1 MSWHQKLVLIY
12 SSVNNRKQSFTG
24 LWSVAVWYDWT
35 ILEISS
41 CQIFAQKKPKY
52 FIFIL
57 MDYSKNISLWV
68 ITGVSILG
76 NFWKNLGYF
85 IPTFGHTGPCW
96 RWVDVDC
103 LCTFQL
109 VIGTFQKTSP
119 SSWWTIDE
127 KWELRNALEHE
138 MNKNFFFNFHSFCLL
153 LPIQCKYFTFWIIKW
168 AVFWYLQSPC
178 LV

>member
-109 VIGTFQKTSP
+109 GHWHIPEDFSIELMNNRREVRT
-119 SSWWTIDE
+119 E
-127 KWELRNALEHE
+127 KWSRTRNEQ
-138 MNKNFFFNFHSFCLL
+138 KFLL
-153 LPIQCKYFTFWIIKW
+153 QFSQFLFAF
-168 AVFWYLQSPC
+168 ANSM
-178 LV
+178 